1 VKRLEYSRL
10 NGIATESAII
20 RQPLSNLRTKGGTG
34 QHARCL
40 TTLRRPGP
48 GPSPTQATQYANTT
62 LSHHVRLYGNP
73 KKASRCFLWQW
84 LPRGFLAEGFF
95 GARIFPFSLALSLK
109 SASFKN
115 DV

>member
-20 RQPLSNLRTKGGTG
+20 RQALSNLRTKGGTG
-34 QHARCL
+34 QYARCL

-62 LSHHVRLYGNP
+62 LSHHVRLYGKP
-73 KKASRCFLWQW
+73 KK
-84 LPRGFLAEGFF
+84 G
-95 GARIFPFSLALSLK
+95 LALLFVAVVTAWLSRGGIFRGENF
-109 SASFKN
+109 SFQFG
-115 DV
+115 VVA